1 MDFYLILFNYF
12 GLNSQIKN
20 SEQEGNRYAL
30 KYKPFK
36 YHMNYT
42 ASILQSI
49 KESKGDLNWQGL
61 LESIISA
68 FACTTGTIHILDKET
83 NLLMFKAQK
92 GIPEFLLPKMSVI
105 PIGKGMA
112 GIAAERMQPVEMCNL
127 QTDESG
133 VVRPA
138 AKETKVEGS
147 IAVPMLLDGEL
158 FGTLGIAKPVPYDF
172 TKEESDAL
180 LEIGEEIA
188 RVILSW

>member
-1 MDFYLILFNYF
+1 LDLYLILFNYF
-12 GLNSQIKN
+12 DLNSQTEN
-20 SEQEGNRYAL
+20 PEQEVNRYSK
-30 KYKPFK
+30 KYRPIKK
-36 YHMNYT
+36 HMNNT
-42 ASILQSI
+42 LSILESI
-49 KESKGDLNWQGL
+49 KESKGEVNWQDL

-68 FACTTGTIHILDKET
+68 FACTTGTIHTLNKEA
-83 NLLMFKAQK
+83 NLLMLKAQK
-92 GIPEFLLPKMSVI
+92 GIPEFLLPKMAVI

-112 GIAAERMQPVEMCNL
+112 GIAAERRQPVEMCNL

-133 VVRPA
+133 VARPA

-147 IAVPMLLDGEL
+147 IAVPILLNGEL

-188 RVILSW
+188 RVILS